1 MKLSYLA
8 GNKPGYFNCCDNLAR
23 KNIIQTRT
31 VFNICII
38 LKYCICSRKY
48 NNLKF
53 TNEIESLLLLLLLL
67 TIIKLDILNLKS
79 NVNSGKMINNE
90 VKNFS
95 IENIDAFHAIYNIHI
110 DRIKY
115 DAFAFRLF
123 LRLVAAKRTMIK
135 IKHNN
140 RKIGCNRCIDN
151 ILYVNPKKNN
161 NIDPI
166 DHMENK

>member
-79 NVNSGKMINNE
+79 NVNSGKMINVSYNWLD
-90 VKNFS
+90 VAVRWIRVLYNVYTIWDCLFFLIPSYVMCVRYIRNVFINYINYCKGVL
-95 IENIDAFHAIYNIHI
+95 IY
-110 DRIKY
+110 
-115 DAFAFRLF
+115 
-123 LRLVAAKRTMIK
+123 
-135 IKHNN
+135 
-140 RKIGCNRCIDN
+140 
-151 ILYVNPKKNN
+151 
-161 NIDPI
+161 
-166 DHMENK
+166 